1 MNMLHRFNL
10 AVFPALLITVSL
22 TTSAGAV
29 STTYESQEDTNAYV
43 GVQWLMNE
51 TPMLRPNV
59 LIGVRWTH
67 TDSSDKVNG
76 ADATL
81 SFSTDKMKINTLRVG
96 YLQGECDI
104 QGTIGL
110 GYSFINNAALAYA
123 GVLGSYY
130 KAFGQIDMNKKLDAG
145 LELNSQECIGHRKEV
160 NSAPL

>member
-1 MNMLHRFNL
+1 MNISYRCRL
-10 AVFPALLITVSL
+10 AFVTALLMTASL
-22 TTSAGAV
+22 TTLAGAPPV
-29 STTYESQEDTNAYV
+29 TYESQEDTNAYV
-43 GVQWLMNE
+43 GVQWLINE
-51 TPMLRPNV
+51 TPVLRPNV
-59 LIGVRWTH
+59 LVGVRWTH

-110 GYSFINNAALAYA
+110 GYSFINKAALAYA

-160 NSAPL
+160 NAVK

>member
-1 MNMLHRFNL
+1 MSIFYRFSL
-10 AVFPALLITVSL
+10 AFVPALLMTASL
-22 TTSAGAV
+22 TTSAGAPPV
-29 STTYESQEDTNAYV
+29 TYESQEDTNAYV
-43 GVQWLMNE
+43 GVQWLINE

-59 LIGVRWTH
+59 LVGVRWTH

-110 GYSFINNAALAYA
+110 GYSFINNAPLAYA
-123 GVLGSYY
+123 GVIGSYY
-130 KAFGQIDMNKKLDAG
+130 KAIGQVDINKKLDAG

-160 NSAPL
+160 NAVK